1 MKTPVAQ
8 LIPLSFFSSLGAPIA
23 YVGYACLSNLIAGKD
38 LVFSTLSIMFI
49 SSLMFS
55 WFASIVLALLSL
67 GFAKILRIKTV
78 NVFVL
83 TVLYLVIF
91 FSILAIKYGV
101 DHLWVFALVAIPNAI
116 ILVFLSWRW
125 NKG

>member
-1 MKTPVAQ
+1 MKTPVTQ

-49 SSLMFS
+49 SALMFS
-55 WFASIVLALLSL
+55 WFASIVLALLTL

-83 TVLYLVIF
+83 TVLYLVII

-116 ILVFLSWRW
+116 ILVLLSRRR

>member
-1 MKTPVAQ
+1 MKTPVTQ

-49 SSLMFS
+49 SALMFS
-55 WFASIVLALLSL
+55 WFASIVLALLTL

-83 TVLYLVIF
+83 TVLYLVII

-116 ILVFLSWRW
+116 ILVLLSRRW